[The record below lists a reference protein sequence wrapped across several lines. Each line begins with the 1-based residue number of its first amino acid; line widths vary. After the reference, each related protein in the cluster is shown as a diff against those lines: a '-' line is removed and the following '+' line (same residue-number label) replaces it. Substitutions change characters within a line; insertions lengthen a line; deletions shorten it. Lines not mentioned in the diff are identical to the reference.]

1 MNRRRRM
8 PQGPTFLFIALTTC
22 MIGACTSTTTTEPP
36 ASRVPIAPTQR
47 PIATVDGS
55 RLNLQD
61 LQAALLEAHGAEVV
75 RERALDRAVAREAAR
90 RSIEI
95 DEATIARERTFLVE
109 TLSSDEDRAEL
120 LLQRLRRARGLGP
133 IRFSALLRRNAL
145 LRALVSEDVEIDPK
159 VVRGAWDSVHGPR
172 RVARVI
178 ATRDLR
184 TAEAVRA
191 RLLAGEDF
199 AVVAVET
206 SIDSSATRGGRL
218 APISRLDPSWPA
230 GFRRALF
237 ELEPGR
243 PSASL
248 PLEGRMLVIEVV
260 EELPADGVSFEE
272 GRPQAERAARLAA
285 ERLLMDRLARRL
297 VPDGSIEALDPSLDW
312 SLQQAELDQ
321 LRR

>member
-1 MNRRRRM
+1 MNRRRPM
-8 PQGPTFLFIALTTC
+8 PPPPTYLFITLAVSA
-22 MIGACTSTTTTEPP
+22 IGACTSTPTPEPS
-36 ASRVPIAPTQR
+36 ASRVPMATTQR
-47 PIATVDGS
+47 PIATVDGA
-55 RLNLQD
+55 RLSLQD
-61 LQAALLEAHGAEVV
+61 LQAALLEAGGAEIV
-75 RERALDRAVAREAAR
+75 RERALDRAVAKEAAR
-90 RSIEI
+90 RSLEI
-95 DEATIARERTFLVE
+95 DEMTIARERTFLVE

-133 IRFSALLRRNAL
+133 IRFSSLLRRNAL
-145 LRALVSEDVEIDPK
+145 LRALVSEDVEIDPE
-159 VVRGAWDSVHGPR
+159 VVRGAWDSIHGPR
-172 RVARVI
+172 RIARVI

-184 TAEAVRA
+184 TAEAA
-191 RLLAGEDF
+191 RERILAGEDF
-199 AVVAVET
+199 AVVAVEA

-237 ELEPGR
+237 ELEPGTL
-243 PSASL
+243 STSI

-272 GRPQAERAARLAA
+272 ARPQAELAARLAA

-297 VPDGSIEALDPSLDW
+297 IPDGSIEALDPSLGW
-312 SLQQAELDQ
+312 SLQQAELNQ